1 MVKVADQG
9 AIAAAYRESTSGS
22 DSHVDESVE
31 GMPEQAAKLVQYKRI
46 LCYVRDFLAKPHPL
60 VRSPPATHCSSSSGS
75 SKRVGEWARGHL

>member
-60 VRSPPATHCSSSSGS
+60 VRSPPSHP
-75 SKRVGEWARGHL
+75 L